1 MLAIERLQV
10 YYNQSILAL
19 YHVNLE
25 VPNGKTVCL
34 LGPNGAGKT
43 TLLRAIVGMLPFH
56 NGHIAAGKIRING
69 ETVNTMSPEHL
80 VKKGVSLVPQGRHI
94 FREMTVKENL
104 ILGAYTSPSNVQTEE
119 DLEFVLSLFP
129 RLQERLKQIA
139 GYLSGGEQQMLSIAR
154 ALMTHP
160 KFLIL
165 DEPSLGLAPIIVQTI
180 FKTIWQINEKLNTT
194 ILIAEQNA
202 HMALSHS
209 DFGYVLE
216 NGEVIIS
223 GRSSDLL
230 KDARVQ
236 NIYLGMGQ

>member
-1 MLAIERLQV
+1 MLAIAQLKV
-10 YYNQSILAL
+10 YYNQSIMAL
-19 YHVNLE
+19 HHVDLM
-25 VPNGKTVCL
+25 VPVGKTVCI

-56 NGHIAAGKIRING
+56 HGHIAEGEIRING
-69 ETVNTMSPEHL
+69 ETVNRLKPEYL
-80 VKKGVSLVPQGRHI
+80 VNKGVSLVPQGRLV
-94 FREMTVKENL
+94 FREMTVMENL
-104 ILGAYTSPSNVQTEE
+104 MLGAYTSTSKVQTES
-119 DLEFVLSLFP
+119 DLEFVLELFP
-129 RLQERLKQIA
+129 RLEERLKQTA
-139 GYLSGGEQQMLSIAR
+139 GYLSGGEQQMLSIAT
-154 ALMTHP
+154 ALMAHP
-160 KFLIL
+160 MFLIL

-180 FKTIWQINEKLNTT
+180 FKTIRQINEQLNTS